1 MREMKDSGVSWIGEI
16 PEKWVPARLKD
27 IKADKPY
34 AIVDGPFGSAIA
46 TSDYR
51 DDGIPLIRIT
61 NLNSGE
67 VGSTDLVYITAEHA
81 KVVERSRI
89 YLHDIVFAKTGATI
103 GKCAINESY
112 DYAILASSCV
122 KVSIHPQYDYKYFYH
137 FFSTDQ
143 FNVALRNACI
153 GTTRDTINLSPFSR
167 LSVLVPPLKE
177 QHQIAAYLDTKCAKI
192 DAIIARQQQV
202 IEKLKAYKLSVITET
217 VTKGL
222 NPHVPMKD
230 SGIEWIGMIP
240 AHWDIL
246 KLQAHT
252 RMLTPMRDRPE
263 KLDGDIPWVRIED
276 YDGKYIS
283 ASKEGLGVSPETVR
297 EMNLKVYPIGS
308 ILCTSS
314 CDLGKCAIVTRE
326 LVSNQRFI
334 NIIPDSDTNSD
345 YLYYLMLSNAER
357 LNHLSTGTIQANLS
371 RKAFE
376 HLMVQF
382 PPNSE
387 QTEIAEYLDRKCE
400 KIELSINKKQNLID
414 SLTAYKKSLIYEV
427 VTGKREIDADLPQ
440 ATTVAVVSPKLLK
453 YMKAVLMARIIDG
466 LGDHVLGRV
475 QVQKGLY
482 FAETSSNPRLH
493 LETNCARYTHGPFD
507 RGIWSYE
514 SIMAEHGWIYS
525 TTDEQNHTIY
535 SRGDHFSEY
544 WGEYQRLFP
553 DCEETVQRII
563 DFVKQFQYTDDVE
576 KVATLFAAWN
586 DFIIDGVSSPT
597 DGEIIAEARNNW
609 TENKKDIDEYDWK
622 ESLALLKN
630 AQFIPQGHGKHT
642 VKWQGGQTHG

>member
-1 MREMKDSGVSWIGEI
+1 MREMKDSGVSWIGKI
-16 PEKWVPARLKD
+16 PSDWNVTILSALFGERRHKNVGLTERNLLSLSYGKVVKKD
-27 IKADKPY
+27 I
-34 AIVDGPFGSAIA
+34 
-46 TSDYR
+46 
-51 DDGIPLIRIT
+51 
-61 NLNSGE
+61 NSNEGLLPASFE
-67 VGSTDLVYITAEHA
+67 AYN
-81 KVVERSRI
+81 VVERG
-89 YLHDIVFAKTGATI
+89 DIVLRLTDLQNDKRSLRTGL
-103 GKCAINESY
+103 CAQRGIITSAYTTLAIKSDDDPVYMHYLLHTY
-112 DYAILASSCV
+112 DVCKVFYGMGDGVRQGMNYSDLKSLRVIRPSLA
-122 KVSIHPQYDYKYFYH
+122 
-137 FFSTDQ
+137 
-143 FNVALRNACI
+143 
-153 GTTRDTINLSPFSR
+153 
-167 LSVLVPPLKE
+167 E
-177 QHQIAAYLDTKCAKI
+177 QKRIADFLDTKCAKI
-192 DAIIARQQQV
+192 DAIITRQQQV
-202 IEKLKAYKLSVITET
+202 IEKLKAYKLSVITEA

-222 NPHVPMKD
+222 NLDVPVKD

-283 ASKEGLGVSPETVR
+283 ASKEGLGVSPETVQ
-297 EMNLKVYPIGS
+297 EMNLKIYPIGS

-382 PPNSE
+382 PSNIE

-427 VTGKREIDADLPQ
+427 VTGKREIATDLP
-440 ATTVAVVSPKLLK
+440 AVTSVAVVSPELLK
-453 YMKAVLMARIIDG
+453 YMKAVLMVRLIDG

-482 FAETSSNPRLH
+482 FAETSSNPSLH
-493 LETNCARYTHGPFD
+493 LETDYARYTHGPFD
-507 RGIWSYE
+507 REIWDYE
-514 SIMAEHGWIYS
+514 AIMAEHGWIY

-535 SRGDHFSEY
+535 RRGEHFSEY

-553 DCEETVQRII
+553 NCEETVQRII
-563 DFVKQFQYTDDVE
+563 DFVKQFQYTDGVE

-586 DFIIDGVSSPT
+586 DFIIDGVTSPT
-597 DGEIIAEARNNW
+597 DEEIIAEVRNHW
-609 TENKKDIDEYDWK
+609 TENKGKIKECTWK
-622 ESLALLKN
+622 KSLAQLKN
-630 AQFIPQGHGKHT
+630 AQFIPQGYGKHT
-642 VKWQGGQTHG
+642 VRWQGGQAHG